1 MHRQKGRIQEA
12 IIVGR
17 KEDYVLACRISQT
30 ADPGRSGI
38 VWKHGNTGVHIFYM
52 LLEWLGARFRA
63 SSDFEMLN
71 NLKPSNDRDS
81 TSEMPNVV

>member
-12 IIVGR
+12 IIVVGR
-17 KEDYVLACRISQT
+17 KIMSWPVESHRRPTLVEVALC
-30 ADPGRSGI
+30 
-38 VWKHGNTGVHIFYM
+38 GNTETRGSTIFYM